1 VVGKILENKSETF
14 GFDAQTEEYVD
25 MVEKGIIDPGQGGA
39 HRAAGRFLRR
49 RPAGD
54 APKPW
59 SPNCRRSR
67 RRRCHG
73 GGGGMGG
80 MGGMGFLSPACEI
93 KSKAASG
100 RPSFWPMVEFAITTT
115 ILILCEEFTMRRSA
129 LPVALTASPNSLSPN
144 ETAQTPARPTK
155 SAISPDRRLMDG
167 NADVDPERD
176 RQGKTVTSAVLDV
189 CYPVEKGSDRKDRF
203 VANLSVSGATLTGS
217 TQSLADKLPVT
228 VKLAR
233 KASGDSFEFRGQIT
247 IGQAVTEVTSTD
259 NSDLSEKEFLEN
271 QTTDDGITP
280 GTEGFH
286 RSVAGIDRR
295 AGEAGG
301 GAGFPQ
307 KPEGRGHRGQPEQP
321 VGFLRRHARPG
332 QQTISLTVDPALASA
347 LIAKAKSS
355 PGIVSAGWTSGSVEM
370 DRSIRFAAGDWR
382 NGDRINKDKIATT
395 VAGVLS
401 KTLIA
406 TAAGAAWNANTGKL
420 KLTFKRPSQ
429 TYPALGLTD
438 SIEVTALVS
447 PDKPGATDRLIL
459 WISSPVTTTT
469 DENAGPKLNLSEG
482 SSGDEEGG
490 EPEDDNGSV
499 EALAREFKGQR
510 WDADKSVWK

>member
-1 VVGKILENKSETF
+1 MRALLLLLLGLVTASDLAF
-14 GFDAQTEEYVD
+14 AQ
-25 MVEKGIIDPGQGGA
+25 MKLP
-39 HRAAGRFLRR
+39 
-49 RPAGD
+49 
-54 APKPW
+54 
-59 SPNCRRSR
+59 
-67 RRRCHG
+67 
-73 GGGGMGG
+73 
-80 MGGMGFLSPACEI
+80 
-93 KSKAASG
+93 SKATPGASEV
-100 RPSFWPMVEFAITTT
+100 RYFTAI
-115 ILILCEEFTMRRSA
+115 
-129 LPVALTASPNSLSPN
+129 
-144 ETAQTPARPTK
+144 
-155 SAISPDRRLMDG
+155 DGLMGG
-167 NADVDPERD
+167 NADVILKET

-189 CYPVEKGSDRKDRF
+189 CYPAEKGSERKDRF
-203 VANLSVSGATLTGS
+203 VANLTVSGQNLTGS
-217 TQSLADKLPVT
+217 TQSINDKLPVT

-233 KASGDSFEFRGQIT
+233 KAAGDSFEFRGQIT
-247 IGQAVTEVTSTD
+247 VGQKVTEVASTD
-259 NSDLSEKEFLEN
+259 NSDLSEKEFLDN
-271 QTTDDGITP
+271 QTSEDGITP
-280 GTEGFH
+280 QPKDFTEVSPESIGVKVKLDAALDFLKGLKGEAVEVGL
-286 RSVAGIDRR
+286 SSLTVSCDALR
-295 AGEAGG
+295 AGE
-301 GAGFPQ
+301 
-307 KPEGRGHRGQPEQP
+307 
-321 VGFLRRHARPG
+321 
-332 QQTISLTVDPALASA
+332 QTINLTVDPERASA

-459 WISSPVTTTT
+459 WISSPVSTTT
-469 DENAGPKLNLSEG
+469 DESAGPKLNLSEG